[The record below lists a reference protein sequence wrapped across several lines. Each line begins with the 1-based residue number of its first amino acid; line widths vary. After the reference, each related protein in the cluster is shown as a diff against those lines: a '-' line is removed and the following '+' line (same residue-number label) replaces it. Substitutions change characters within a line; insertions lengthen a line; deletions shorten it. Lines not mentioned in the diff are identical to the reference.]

1 MTTQWT
7 RGGNKTQGKKKNTLA
22 DLNYFRK
29 KINAVHEFSCTCN
42 TVCVQVTCMDIT
54 MHAICEGLST
64 CACKQNFVVIVY
76 SVVTIGIP
84 Q

>member
-7 RGGNKTQGKKKNTLA
+7 RGGNEARGKKNTLA
-22 DLNYFRK
+22 DLNDFCIG
-29 KINAVHEFSCTCN
+29 INAVHECSCTFN

-54 MHAICEGLST
+54 MHAICEGLPT
-64 CACKQNFVVIVY
+64 YACKQNFVVIVY
-76 SVVTIGIP
+76 SGVTIGIP